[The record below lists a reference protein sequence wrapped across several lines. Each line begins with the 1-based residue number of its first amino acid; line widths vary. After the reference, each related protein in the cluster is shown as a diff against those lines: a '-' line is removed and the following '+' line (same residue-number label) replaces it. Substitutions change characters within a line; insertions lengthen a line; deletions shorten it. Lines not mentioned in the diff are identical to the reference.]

1 MHMVVSVLLALL
13 LQSPATGDQQAKVPV
28 SLERIR
34 QGLERP
40 GRFDLPPPRPLR
52 RPLFKV
58 EINQRMLVF
67 EEPWVDTS
75 PTPPWVRPSTTTYQY
90 DFLSAVTP
98 EQGRSSTLH
107 PCCDILPALGAV
119 RDFVGKR
126 IRSVKERRAK
136 REVDEAMRAAG
147 IRR

>member
-1 MHMVVSVLLALL
+1 MLPVLLALM
-13 LQSPATGDQQAKVPV
+13 LQSPASGDQQGRVPV

-34 QGLERP
+34 EGLARP
-40 GRFDLPPPRPLR
+40 GRFELPPPRPLR
-52 RPLFKV
+52 RPLFTV

-67 EEPWVDTS
+67 EDPWVDTS
-75 PTPPWVRPSTTTYQY
+75 PTPPWVRPSTTSYHY
-90 DFLSAVTP
+90 EFLSAVTP
-98 EQGRSSTLH
+98 EEVRSATLH
-107 PCCDILPALGAV
+107 PCCDVLPVVGAV

-136 REVDEAMRAAG
+136 REVEEAMRAAG